1 MEFITKLSGVN
12 VSEYGLSEDFP
23 QLEKLDYETEV
34 TAQVEWSFHVDSRE
48 WGIKEISAY
57 TTNVVIDMDITVWSN
72 GDTNTFKS
80 IQIDTSLDGNQW
92 GVENNILDLRLADS
106 ILPQDV
112 EIDFH
117 NKIIT
122 VNY

>member
-1 MEFITKLSGVN
+1 MEFITKLDNKSI
-12 VSEYGLSEDFP
+12 SEYGLDREFP
-23 QLEKLDYETEV
+23 QLEKLDYEAEI

-57 TTNVVIDMDITVWSN
+57 TTNVAINMDITICSN
-72 GDTNTFKS
+72 DKVS
-80 IQIDTSLDGNQW
+80 VVRSVEIDTSVDGNEW

-106 ILPQDV
+106 ICPQDV
-112 EIDFH
+112 EIDFD